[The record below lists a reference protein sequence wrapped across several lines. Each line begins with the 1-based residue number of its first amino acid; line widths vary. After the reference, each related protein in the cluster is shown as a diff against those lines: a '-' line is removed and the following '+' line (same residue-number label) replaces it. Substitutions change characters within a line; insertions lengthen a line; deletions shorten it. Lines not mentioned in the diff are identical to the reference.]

1 MPRKSSI
8 DKLPKEIREKIGEL
22 RSNGR
27 TIDEILAHLT
37 KMDVDVSRSSLGRH
51 IKKQAAVAES
61 IRKSRQMAEAVTRH
75 FGDKETGKVARTNM
89 ELMHSILMKIMVGDE
104 EEEQGLIEL
113 SPKDAMMLATSIQK
127 LSQASK
133 LDADRELK
141 IREDERKLAKEEA
154 AKTAVKTAK
163 KQGLSSE
170 TVELIRSEILGIK

>member
-1 MPRKSSI
+1 MARKSSI
-8 DKLPKEIREKIGEL
+8 DKLPKEIREKIGQL
-22 RSNGR
+22 RSNNH
-27 TIDEILAHLT
+27 TIDEILVHLN

-89 ELMHSILMKIMVGDE
+89 ELMHSILMKIMVGE

-163 KQGLSSE
+163 KQGLSAE
-170 TVELIRSEILGIK
+170 TVDLIRSEILGIK